1 MTEIFDPP
9 AFLTDVDAPLAHL
22 FQPPMRDS
30 CNLNEFNAL
39 RDDNHD
45 PEKNEADQLR
55 PPGTLLVVVVDEFAR
70 QR

>member
-22 FQPPMRDS
+22 LHTPMRDS

-39 RDDNHD
+39 RDD